1 MKNRILSL
9 MLALFLLIGFI
20 PEISASG
27 ITTDRITLKDLAHLD
42 ENDSIFTGE
51 VTTDAQVVIEDSNK
65 NEENIE
71 LLSDEFLEDGIY
83 EIENVAL
90 KENTQIDSA
99 ARDYLER
106 KSTIEVKGGKMT
118 ITVSFTSASIVS
130 NLGVLIGAP
139 ESGSENI
146 VYKDIDFKEI
156 RDEENDTVDIK
167 FSINSINE
175 KIKIK
180 SKVKPPMLPF
190 AVNANID
197 FSLIEGTLA
206 KIGEIDDENG
216 VTDKVLADGEY
227 TIENKILNETG
238 TSESLAAGFIEKQS
252 ILISEKG
259 TLQLRLNINS
269 ISVMNNINVVVDGK
283 NVESKVSTGSDGKGN
298 LTFNINYL
306 SSDITVGCN
315 IVPAGNMAVKFKV
328 LLDKSTLKDSDG
340 GDVEAP
346 SEPEPGISI
355 NENATYKIKNKINI
369 TGGDASYLD
378 EHSIIEVKDGIIS
391 LTLNFNRS
399 NFMDGRTVRLN
410 NDSKDTEHR
419 ITSNENKTSMKLAI
433 SSLSDEIHIV
443 KRTTSSRNAEEEFT
457 INLLPETLEKQTTT
471 SGSGSGSTE
480 DEDDNDDDTIKK
492 GTYTIKNEVLK
503 ENSNSESVARDY
515 LDKESVIEVKNDNMY
530 LTLKFTEGK
539 LMSNIKVKV
548 EGDEVSHKVVY
559 KSGKK
564 YYIRFKIGSLSD
576 EILVSTN
583 VNTGTSVGKLAVKF
597 RVELKK
603 STLKKDDDAADFG
616 DSDDEDEDDDDG
628 DDDEITGEED
638 NILDGSG
645 SESGTITPDNG
656 SNGTTQV
663 NPGNSGSS
671 QFKRATYKVK
681 NEIMTDSQ
689 IGYQASRSAVNEI
702 SYYEIEND
710 TNHYITLGFS
720 QTNMLGNIRLS
731 IGGNQ
736 ISYETV
742 SKNSSKNTMEL
753 RFKIP
758 SLSTKVTVTANIS
771 AIGRDISFG
780 IKFLESTLELVSVEE
795 SEKPI
800 TGNAVA
806 GTLGGTSNSSGGFS
820 ASDLG
825 FSSIEDSISD
835 ISLEE
840 ALGIEDIS
848 SEAKEYFKRYTISN
862 EVVSDSAMGRT
873 MARKYLNK
881 TSIIEEIDGKFFATV
896 TFTGTNSMENF
907 KFEVNGKTVEHS
919 VVLNDSANGVMSFR
933 FPILDITD
941 NIRAYIYIKPVKMN
955 IDFGIKFLEDTMIL
969 IEEGIIGD
977 DSDNAEQLTNLSE
990 RLSVLNNNNSN
1001 NQVSVWKIAII
1012 TAILST
1018 ILNFSVGGIL
1028 YITIKKRKKK
1038 ALKTIIEQE

>member
-9 MLALFLLIGFI
+9 ILALFLLIGFI
-20 PEISASG
+20 PDISASG
-27 ITTDRITLKDLAHLD
+27 ITMDNITLKDLAHLD

-51 VTTDAQVVIEDSNK
+51 VTTDAQVVIDDSND
-65 NEENIE
+65 NEDYTE
-71 LLSDEFLEDGIY
+71 LFSDETLEDGIY

-90 KENTQIDSA
+90 KENTQNDSA

-106 KSTIEVKGGKMT
+106 KSTIEVKDGKMT
-118 ITVSFTSASIVS
+118 ITVSFTSASIIS
-130 NLGVLIGAP
+130 DLGVLIGTM
-139 ESGSENI
+139 ESGSEDI

-156 RDEENDTVDIK
+156 RDIDNDTVDLK
-167 FSINSINE
+167 FVINSINE

-190 AVNANID
+190 AVTANID
-197 FSLIEGTLA
+197 FSLIEDTLA
-206 KIGEIDDENG
+206 KIDDDEND
-216 VTDKVLADGEY
+216 VTDNVLADGEY

-259 TLQLRLNINS
+259 ALQLTLNINS
-269 ISVMNNINVVVDGK
+269 ISTMNNINVVVDGK
-283 NVESKVSTGSDGKGN
+283 NVESKVTTGSNGSGS

-306 SSDITVGCN
+306 SSDITVECN
-315 IVPAGNMAVKFKV
+315 IIPAGNMAVKFKV
-328 LLDKSTLKDSDG
+328 VLDKSTLKDNDG
-340 GDVEAP
+340 GAVEAP

-378 EHSIIEVKDGIIS
+378 EHSIIEVKDGVIN

-399 NFMDGRTVRLN
+399 NFMEGRTIRLN
-410 NDSKDTEHR
+410 NDFKDIEHR
-419 ITSNENKTSMKLAI
+419 ITSNENKTSVKLTI
-433 SSLSDEIHIV
+433 LSLNDEIHIV
-443 KRTTSSRNAEEEFT
+443 KRSTSSRNAEEEFT
-457 INLLPETLEKQTTT
+457 INLLPETLQKQTTT

-480 DEDDNDDDTIKK
+480 EEDDDDSSDDEIED
-492 GTYTIKNEVLK
+492 GTYTIKNKVLK
-503 ENSNSESVARDY
+503 ENSDSESVARDY
-515 LDKESVIEVKNDNMY
+515 LDKESVIEVKNGKMY
-530 LTLKFTEGK
+530 LILKFTEGK
-539 LMSNIKVKV
+539 LMSNINVKV
-548 EGDEVSHKVVY
+548 EGDKVSHKVVY
-559 KSGKK
+559 NSGKK
-564 YYIRFKIGSLSD
+564 HYIKFRIGSLSD
-576 EILVSTN
+576 EILVSTD
-583 VNTGTSVGKLAVKF
+583 VNTGTSIGKLSVKF
-597 RVELKK
+597 RVELRK
-603 STLKKDDDAADFG
+603 STLEEDDDAADFE
-616 DSDDEDEDDDDG
+616 DSDDDNEDEDEDDDDH
-628 DDDEITGEED
+628 DEITGEED

-645 SESGTITPDNG
+645 TESGTTTPDNSG
-656 SNGTTQV
+656 NGVTQI

-671 QFKRATYKVK
+671 QFKRVTYKVK
-681 NEIMTDSQ
+681 NEIITDSQ

-758 SLSTKVTVTANIS
+758 SLSTQVTVTANIS

-780 IKFLESTLELVSVEE
+780 IKFLESTLELVSIEE
-795 SEKPI
+795 SENPI

-825 FSSIEDSISD
+825 FGSMVDSISD

-873 MARKYLNK
+873 MARKYLNE

-896 TFTGTNSMENF
+896 TFTGTNSMGNF
-907 KFEVNGKTVEHS
+907 KFEVNGKTVEYS
-919 VVLNDSANGVMSFR
+919 VVLNDSENGIMSFR
-933 FPILDITD
+933 FPISSINDDI
-941 NIRAYIYIKPVKMN
+941 RVYIHIKPVKMN
-955 IDFGIKFLEDTMIL
+955 IDFGIKFLEDTLIL
-969 IEEGIIGD
+969 IEEGVIGD
-977 DSDNAEQLTNLSE
+977 EDSKSSLVDNLTL
-990 RLSVLNNNNSN
+990 LNGANGSN
-1001 NQVSVWKIAII
+1001 GGNISVWKIAII
-1012 TAILST
+1012 TAVLST

-1028 YITIKKRKKK
+1028 YLIIKKRKKK
-1038 ALKTIIEQE
+1038 SIKAISE

>member
-9 MLALFLLIGFI
+9 ILALFLLIGFI
-20 PEISASG
+20 PDISASG
-27 ITTDRITLKDLAHLD
+27 ITMDNITLKDLAHLD

-51 VTTDAQVVIEDSNK
+51 VTTDAQVVIDDSND
-65 NEENIE
+65 NEDYTE
-71 LLSDEFLEDGIY
+71 LFSDETLEDGIY
-83 EIENVAL
+83 EIENVVL
-90 KENTQIDSA
+90 KENTQTDSA

-106 KSTIEVKGGKMT
+106 KSIIEVKDGKMT
-118 ITVSFTSASIVS
+118 ITVSFTSASIIS
-130 NLGVLIGAP
+130 DLGVLIGTM
-139 ESGSENI
+139 ESGSEDI

-156 RDEENDTVDIK
+156 RDIDNDTVDLK
-167 FSINSINE
+167 FVINSINE

-190 AVNANID
+190 AVTANID
-197 FSLIEGTLA
+197 FSLIEDTLA
-206 KIGEIDDENG
+206 KIDDDEND
-216 VTDKVLADGEY
+216 VTDNVLADGEY

-259 TLQLRLNINS
+259 ALQLTLNINS
-269 ISVMNNINVVVDGK
+269 ISTMNNINVVVDGK
-283 NVESKVSTGSDGKGN
+283 NVESKVTTGSNGSGS

-306 SSDITVGCN
+306 SSDITVECN
-315 IVPAGNMAVKFKV
+315 IIPAGNMAVKFKV
-328 LLDKSTLKDSDG
+328 VLDKSTLKDNDG
-340 GDVEAP
+340 GAVEAP

-378 EHSIIEVKDGIIS
+378 EHSIIEVKDGVIN

-399 NFMDGRTVRLN
+399 NFMEGRTIRLN
-410 NDSKDTEHR
+410 NDFKDIEHR
-419 ITSNENKTSMKLAI
+419 ITSNENKTSVKLTI
-433 SSLSDEIHIV
+433 LSLNDEIHIV
-443 KRTTSSRNAEEEFT
+443 KRSTSSRNAEEEFT
-457 INLLPETLEKQTTT
+457 INLLPETLQKQTTT

-480 DEDDNDDDTIKK
+480 EEDDDDSSDDEIED
-492 GTYTIKNEVLK
+492 GTYTIKNKVLK
-503 ENSNSESVARDY
+503 ENSDSESVARDY
-515 LDKESVIEVKNDNMY
+515 LDKESVIEVKNGKMY
-530 LTLKFTEGK
+530 LILKFTEGK
-539 LMSNIKVKV
+539 LMSNINVKV
-548 EGDEVSHKVVY
+548 EGDKVSHKVVY
-559 KSGKK
+559 NSGKK
-564 YYIRFKIGSLSD
+564 HYIKFRIGSLSD
-576 EILVSTN
+576 EILVSTD
-583 VNTGTSVGKLAVKF
+583 VNTGTSIGKLSVKF
-597 RVELKK
+597 RVELRK
-603 STLKKDDDAADFG
+603 STLEEDDDAADFE
-616 DSDDEDEDDDDG
+616 DSDDDNEDEDEDDDDH
-628 DDDEITGEED
+628 DEITGEED

-645 SESGTITPDNG
+645 TESGTTTPDNSG
-656 SNGTTQV
+656 NGVTQI

-671 QFKRATYKVK
+671 QFKRVTYKVK
-681 NEIMTDSQ
+681 NEIITDSQ

-758 SLSTKVTVTANIS
+758 SLSTQVTVTANIS

-780 IKFLESTLELVSVEE
+780 IKFLESTLELVSIEE
-795 SEKPI
+795 SENPI

-825 FSSIEDSISD
+825 FGSMEDSISD

-873 MARKYLNK
+873 MARKYLNE

-896 TFTGTNSMENF
+896 TFTGTNSMGNF

-919 VVLNDSANGVMSFR
+919 VVLNDSENGIMSFR
-933 FPILDITD
+933 FPISSINDDI
-941 NIRAYIYIKPVKMN
+941 RVYIHIKPVKMN
-955 IDFGIKFLEDTMIL
+955 IDFGIKFLEDTLIL
-969 IEEGIIGD
+969 IEEGVIGD
-977 DSDNAEQLTNLSE
+977 EDSKSSLVDNLTL
-990 RLSVLNNNNSN
+990 LNGANGSN
-1001 NQVSVWKIAII
+1001 GGNISVWKIAII
-1012 TAILST
+1012 TAVLST

-1028 YITIKKRKKK
+1028 YLIIKKRKKK
-1038 ALKTIIEQE
+1038 SIKAISE